1 MSGDAGLRRTRH
13 AQVILVAESYGGCL
27 AVRVA
32 RSAPQLLERMVL
44 VNPATSFRRSLGGLT
59 SLVAATNL
67 LSIFPERLYQV
78 LRHKG

>member
-1 MSGDAGLRRTRH
+1 M
-13 AQVILVAESYGGCL
+13 
-27 AVRVA
+27 RVA

-78 LRHKG
+78 MRQSLQLAQAQCPLHVICAVCL